1 LKNKFKKIELFLKK
15 IINSV
20 SICRPGYVESKVVG
34 IDYAE
39 GRDYTDGQIELR
51 RGASTPRGIYAEG
64 LRR

>member
-1 LKNKFKKIELFLKK
+1 LKK

-64 LRR
+64 LRRR